1 MLGMSVAFWVIV
13 FAIFMGVRR
22 RRRWE
27 RWARLGD
34 PRWFGPPGPW
44 GPGGHA
50 GATLPSPDRDAYV
63 EQLETRV
70 ARLEE
75 RLDFTEKL
83 LAERPA
89 AKIDQ
94 TPEP

>member
-27 RWARLGD
+27 RWARMSD
-34 PRWFGPPGPW
+34 PRWFGPGPW
-44 GPGGHA
+44 GPGRQP
-50 GATLPSPDRDAYV
+50 GAEIPSPDRDAYV
-63 EQLETRV
+63 EQLESRV

-83 LAERPA
+83 LEERPA
-89 AKIDQ
+89 KKLEQ
-94 TPEP
+94 